1 MLSVLRCVAA
11 TTVFGTCGA
20 AFAGPVTINFTCSA
34 GNGSVSGSYSG
45 AICSGGA
52 EILNSNVPPSAK
64 AENESLVSWTQGI
77 YSFGTVSNFDW
88 NANQGIGNGVTGPG
102 VVGDPSLTTL
112 QGKAGS
118 LTLTDGG
125 ALFDFASIEMKAI
138 LGSSFSY
145 TITGF
150 DGATSEFSLT
160 CGGGGPACPTALSGE
175 NGNYVIINGE
185 NVAINKL
192 VITETAGS
200 GGYAYLDNIDLL
212 TPEPTS
218 LMLLGTGILA
228 MALMLR
234 RSKAQRSA

>member
-1 MLSVLRCVAA
+1 MRLSVQSVLRCAAA
-11 TTVFGTCGA
+11 TAVLGTSGA
-20 AFAGPVTINFTCSA
+20 AFAGSININFTCTS
-34 GNGSVSGSYSG
+34 GNGAVSGTYSG
-45 AICSGGA
+45 AICSGNA

-77 YSFGTVSNFDW
+77 YSIGTVSNFDW

-160 CGGGGPACPTALSGE
+160 CGGGNEPGPGE
-175 NGNYVIINGE
+175 
-185 NVAINKL
+185 
-192 VITETAGS
+192 AG
-200 GGYAYLDNIDLL
+200 
-212 TPEPTS
+212 
-218 LMLLGTGILA
+218 
-228 MALMLR
+228 R
-234 RSKAQRSA
+234 RS